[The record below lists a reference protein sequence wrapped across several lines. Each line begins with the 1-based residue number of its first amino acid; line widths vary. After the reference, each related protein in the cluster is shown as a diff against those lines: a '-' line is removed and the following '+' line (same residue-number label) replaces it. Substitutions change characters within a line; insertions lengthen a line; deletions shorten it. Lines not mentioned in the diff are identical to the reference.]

1 MMNKKIIILLSTII
15 VVTILL
21 AIGFFTY
28 QKLNLKQDINPQLNP
43 DQIMQIAK
51 TDKDYAEVSSF
62 LVNFDPE
69 IITYT
74 KLGLT
79 EYNKLKPEWKN
90 QGFEDRINLI
100 DKLTLT
106 NSTYWIELKNKNDET
121 KGLRLVLDTKEN
133 KSILLIVSLSVS
145 AGAKL

>member
-1 MMNKKIIILLSTII
+1 MNKKIIILLSTII